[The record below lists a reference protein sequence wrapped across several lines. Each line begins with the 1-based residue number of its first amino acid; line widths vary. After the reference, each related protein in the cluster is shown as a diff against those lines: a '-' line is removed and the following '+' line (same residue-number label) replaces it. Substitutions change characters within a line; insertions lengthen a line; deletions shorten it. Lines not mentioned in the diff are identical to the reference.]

1 MILAIELALA
11 LAKPL
16 LAQLVKSKAPGEI
29 IDATSAA
36 IDSWDRH
43 RSDLLTK
50 ANFEAQR
57 G

>member
-16 LAQLVKSKAPGEI
+16 LAQLVKSKAPQDI

-36 IDSWDRH
+36 IDAWDKH
-43 RSDLLTK
+43 RADLITK
-50 ANFEAQR
+50 PALEAQR